1 MKTMQPGEVATLVS
15 SGQGTLLD
23 VRSEAEFAG
32 LRAAGAINI
41 PLDRLD
47 PALVRERVDPA
58 KPVYCICASGMR
70 SAMAMAHLER
80 MGLQVVNVAGGTQA
94 WAAAGLPVARG

>member
-1 MKTMQPGEVATLVS
+1 MKTLQPHEVARDLEA
-15 SGQGTLLD
+15 GGGTLLD

-32 LRAAGAINI
+32 LRAQPAINI

-47 PALVRERVDPA
+47 PALVRARVDPA
-58 KPVYCICASGMR
+58 KPVYCICASGVR

-80 MGLQVVNVAGGTQA
+80 LGLDVVNVAGGTQA
-94 WAAAGLPVARG
+94 WAAAGLPIARG